1 MKKEYWFGAIG
12 TLAVIDIYAAHV
24 KHDGTLSQAGRW
36 LFRTHTKRGKIAWCI
51 AWAGL
56 SAWLVPHISNVPERI
71 VDAIS

>member
-12 TLAVIDIYAAHV
+12 TLAAIDIYAAHV

-36 LFRTHTKRGKIAWCI
+36 LFKTHTKHGKVAWFV

-56 SAWLVPHISNVPERI
+56 STWLVPHIANVPEKI
-71 VDAIS
+71 ADAIS